1 MLDSIG
7 RYCVWCGA
15 ESPTMYCSDD
25 CKKQQAY
32 DNNKNPLSTYGA
44 NIHANDI
51 EDLGIDE
58 ISIPDA
64 VAIKIDNKEY
74 GPCIQE
80 DTYYLV
86 SCLNELPTA
95 TYSDGTFYHSTRQH
109 RENYKNGITASS
121 IDERRHKPRPPKTDL
136 DYKTLEERLAEA
148 RKHEQPYTVWNYK
161 TGEKELTSDQ

>member
-58 ISIPDA
+58 IIIPDA
-64 VAIKIDNKEY
+64 VAIKIDNQEY

-80 DTYYLV
+80 DRYYLLT
-86 SCLNELPTA
+86 CLEELPKK
-95 TYSDGTFYHSTRQH
+95 TYSDGKKKK
-109 RENYKNGITASS
+109 KN
-121 IDERRHKPRPPKTDL
+121 ER
-136 DYKTLEERLAEA
+136 
-148 RKHEQPYTVWNYK
+148 
-161 TGEKELTSDQ
+161 S